1 MKQRMPPCLCWLI
14 VQALLITPGAGCGSQ
29 SASVSTPTP
38 QSTPQST
45 TKAPLQ
51 KTPTPGASAAMNS
64 PAKGAGMAKSPFSAP
79 VKTTAGTVPG
89 PASAAS
95 APASPGTSAFPP
107 SAPVG
112 SSAPAGSA
120 AGLDWNS
127 LTVAGDVTDRVRPFM
142 RDGRLDLGTAKILG
156 GKAVTLTRAELQGGK
171 LVLTIQ
177 VGQPDRVVRFEGLDG
192 MLGSYLPQGMQRRP
206 VTIRGA
212 AHDERFARRGVLQIG
227 IPHPRPDRIQVAAV
241 AQSSLV
247 DEMRQEAER
256 RKKVRKAE
264 EANKTAGKKGPGAA
278 GSANSATSPDGK
290 AMAKKKGGGPG
301 SGPAS
306 LIPGPETGYKPRSLE
321 FTKLAVAV
329 SALYRMPGRDTF
341 RPDKRIR
348 VEAARAAAS
357 YPNPKM
363 QAYATKM
370 LDRMQ
375 QDQAIDIDAMRA
387 QLNATADQMS
397 RQTLQYGSEK
407 GSYVDSDGRQRTVLA
422 NGSEPDEEARAKA
435 SDLRALAAGT
445 DEEIRQ
451 YVMQRRD
458 QNTVFDLFFGNG
470 ISNRMDDL
478 YQNILRD
485 ANVVLINDAKKAAGP
500 ISTACLIRIDRPDAA
515 TPVLTNVSDKT
526 LTDVVVDLGWGFRRS
541 TKLKTYGH
549 GQFVFVPIW
558 KPKEA
563 VELQKIQLREPLVM
577 HAKVNVYANEASS
590 TDHVFALPDPG
601 WPPRDE
607 PGTIVIYEHRGFASI
622 GKPKFAGVAWV
633 EVDGKKVEWKSVEK
647 PLEVA
652 VEPGVHQVVVR
663 AREKARN
670 PRIVTDQQFPVDSG
684 ETRSVDVSFHE

>member
-1 MKQRMPPCLCWLI
+1 MK
-14 VQALLITPGAGCGSQ
+14 
-29 SASVSTPTP
+29 
-38 QSTPQST
+38 
-45 TKAPLQ
+45 
-51 KTPTPGASAAMNS
+51 S
-64 PAKGAGMAKSPFSAP
+64 PASDWSLAKSPFNNP
-79 VKTTAGTVPG
+79 VKTAAGTVPG
-89 PASAAS
+89 ASSAAS
-95 APASPGTSAFPP
+95 APASPGTPAVPP
-107 SAPVG
+107 SSPVG
-112 SSAPAGSA
+112 SSS
-120 AGLDWNS
+120 GLDWDS
-127 LTVAGDVTDRVRPFM
+127 LTVAGDVTERVRPFM

-156 GKAVTLTRAELQGGK
+156 GKAVTLTRAELQAGK

-192 MLGSYLPQGMQRRP
+192 TLGSYLPQGLPRRP
-206 VTIRGA
+206 VSIRGA
-212 AHDERFARRGVLQIG
+212 AHDERFGRRGVLQIG

-247 DEMRQEAER
+247 DGMRQESER
-256 RKKVRKAE
+256 RKKGRKAE
-264 EANKTAGKKGPGAA
+264 EANKTAKKQEPGTA
-278 GSANSATSPDGK
+278 GGASNASSVNNATGATSADAK

-301 SGPAS
+301 GGPSS

-375 QDQAIDIDAMRA
+375 QDQAIDIGAVRA

-435 SDLRALAAGT
+435 GDLRALAAGT

-458 QNTVFDLFFGNG
+458 QNTVFDLLFGNG

-541 TKLKTYGH
+541 MKLQTYGH
-549 GQFVFVPIW
+549 GQFVFIPIW

-607 PGTIVIYEHRGFASI
+607 PGTLVIYEYRGFASI

-647 PLEVA
+647 PLEVS

-684 ETRSVDVSFHE
+684 ETRSIDVSFHE